1 MLELAGLGTFK
12 TFWLKIKPLAKGF
25 LFTRSPF
32 VLVNKKSTRE
42 CFKNRADFELFYR
55 DTRPSDL
62 TK

>member
-32 VLVNKKSTRE
+32 VLANKKST
-42 CFKNRADFELFYR
+42 KLMM
-55 DTRPSDL
+55 L
-62 TK
+62 